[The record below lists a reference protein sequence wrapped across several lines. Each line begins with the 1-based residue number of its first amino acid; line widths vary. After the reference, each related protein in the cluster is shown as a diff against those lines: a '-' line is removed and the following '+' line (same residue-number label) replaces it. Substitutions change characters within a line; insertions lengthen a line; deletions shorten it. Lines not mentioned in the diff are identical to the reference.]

1 MNKEQSRSLSS
12 KIIRFGIVGVLN
24 TLVDLTAFAV
34 LVAIS
39 TPALLANVVA
49 WFVAVSFSY
58 VLNSRWSFERNTE
71 LAESWSLLRF
81 FGSGALISLGVSSG
95 ALLALTPYLG
105 LWPAKI
111 IGVVVAAIL
120 NFIAARWSIEN
131 RVK

>member
-1 MNKEQSRSLSS
+1 MNETKSRPLSS
-12 KIIRFGIVGVLN
+12 KIIRFGMVGMLN
-24 TLVDLTAFAV
+24 TLVDLATFAL

-39 TPALLANVVA
+39 VPALIANVVA
-49 WFVAVSFSY
+49 WFVAISFSY

-71 LAESWSLLRF
+71 LAEGWSLLRF

-95 ALLALTPYLG
+95 ALLVLTPYLG
-105 LWPAKI
+105 LWSAKI
-111 IGVVVAAIL
+111 IGVVIAAVL